1 MKEKRSPESICFQ
14 SSCEAVV
21 RQDYKEA
28 WSLLEQGLK
37 EALRRFADQQDVVQ
51 LIAPTAHPGPPPP
64 SYTIGARAHP
74 SARC

>member
-37 EALRRFADQQDVVQ
+37 EARRRFADQQDVVQ
-51 LIAPTAHPGPPPP
+51 LIAEILGVVLLLER
-64 SYTIGARAHP
+64 SLGLL
-74 SARC
+74 